1 METKTTAAEKKID
14 EKSIMNINLKRIIIG
29 LTEIGNLDI
38 EDFNTNYNI
47 TRTIANLNQV
57 EKAYTKSA
65 AALQKEYVKKDDK
78 GNLISENGFWIFE
91 NDEKRKSFQDKATE
105 LDEKIIDES
114 VTKVWRIKA
123 SDLKKI
129 KGLKGTT
136 MAKCYE
142 LIIDDI
148 DDNVD
153 AESPSEK
160 K

>member
-1 METKTTAAEKKID
+1 MEKTAAEKNID
-14 EKSIMNINLKRIIIG
+14 QKPIMNVNLKRIIIG

-47 TRTIANLNQV
+47 TRTVANLSQV
-57 EKAYTKSA
+57 EKAYSKSA
-65 AALQKEYVKKDDK
+65 SALQKEYVKKDDK
-78 GNLISENGFWIFE
+78 GNLVIENGFFVFE
-91 NDEKRKSFQDKATE
+91 NEENKKSFQDKAAE

-123 SDLKKI
+123 SELRKI
-129 KGLKGTT
+129 KGIKGTT

-148 DDNVD
+148 GDDV
-153 AESPSEK
+153 ASESPIEK

>member
-1 METKTTAAEKKID
+1 MKTSTTKTEKKID
-14 EKSIMNINLKRIIIG
+14 QKSIMNVNLKRIIIG

-57 EKAYTKSA
+57 EKAYNKSVA
-65 AALQKEYVKKDDK
+65 SLQNEYVKD
-78 GNLISENGFWIFE
+78 IQNGFYVFE
-91 NDEKRKSFQDKATE
+91 NEENKKVFQEKATE
-105 LDEKIIDES
+105 LDEKILDES
-114 VTKVWRIKA
+114 TTKIWRIKA

-129 KGLKGTT
+129 KGIKGTT

-148 DDNVD
+148 DCT
-153 AESPSEK
+153 EEK
-160 K
+160 